1 MSLGRCRRSLE
12 RGGEERGVGRGA
24 SCPSG
29 LPRLVP
35 NPPTHTHTHSR
46 THVCNMTF
54 MSPVQKPVSLS
65 TLETAQELQGMGREL
80 NFHQKHRK

>member
-1 MSLGRCRRSLE
+1 MPAVPLVCLGWYLT
-12 RGGEERGVGRGA
+12 
-24 SCPSG
+24 
-29 LPRLVP
+29 
-35 NPPTHTHTHSR
+35 PPPHTHTHSR